1 MKMKVKRVR
10 AAALV
15 LAFGLAMF
23 PHTAFASGAE
33 EETWEPWE
41 FMNVYVEGFDQEETA
56 DEIETYDA
64 QPEGDAQGEDTGS
77 ELLVGELEGGEDV
90 GEEDVGEEDVD
101 DENMDGVAI
110 EDVDDEDMDGVAIE
124 DVDDENM
131 DGVAID
137 EDGAALP
144 PTVYEN
150 AALASREIYAA
161 SRDDAIAGVYTAAK
175 KTSLQA
181 SASEEGKSL
190 LDMDENAEVHC
201 YGYYTETDGT
211 KWFYIQY
218 FQDGETFTGFC
229 SSEDLNI

>member
-90 GEEDVGEEDVD
+90 GEEDV
-101 DENMDGVAI
+101 
-110 EDVDDEDMDGVAIE
+110 DDEDMDGVAI
-124 DVDDENM
+124 DD
-131 DGVAID
+131 
-137 EDGAALP
+137 DGAALP
-144 PTVYEN
+144 
-150 AALASREIYAA
+150 
-161 SRDDAIAGVYTAAK
+161 
-175 KTSLQA
+175 
-181 SASEEGKSL
+181 
-190 LDMDENAEVHC
+190 
-201 YGYYTETDGT
+201 
-211 KWFYIQY
+211 
-218 FQDGETFTGFC
+218 FC
-229 SSEDLNI
+229 